1 MNNYL
6 SLLGRGLTKKE
17 KIYFCWSIGYGEETS
32 PSHPDGM
39 LRKRPLSWS
48 IGYGEETSPSHPNGM
63 LRKRPLFPLEGEAN
77 KAELF
82 NY

>member
-1 MNNYL
+1 MDKGNIL
-6 SLLGRGLTKKE
+6 ALFS
-17 KIYFCWSIGYGEETS
+17 WSIGYGEETS

-48 IGYGEETSPSHPNGM
+48 IGYGEATSPSHPDGM
-63 LRKRPLFPLEGEAN
+63 LRKRPLFPLSKGPLQGAN
-77 KAELF
+77 YLII